1 MKKSDKPCRIIGVS
15 CGELSIKFGGTGEKS
30 LKSVSALQDADG
42 NIHGKTDYVGPWP
55 QDVVDLV
62 NKMKDAVEAHMETIH
77 FEVTRNDTAT
87 AEHYDAAAPGENS
100 KPTGLFGTGLG
111 APKDEPDQ
119 L

>member
-62 NKMKDAVEAHMETIH
+62 NKIKDAVEAHMETIH
-77 FEVTRNDTAT
+77 FEVTGNDSTT
-87 AEHYDAAAPGENS
+87 EHYDATAPGEDR
-100 KPTGLFGTGLG
+100 KPTGLFGTGLDTSRG
-111 APKDEPDQ
+111 EPDQ
-119 L
+119 V